1 MKKIIMLAMVMVFLW
16 TGVSFAE
23 NWIVYENI
31 GDRMISSFDADRILA
46 RGNGYDYWRRLEFSP
61 PLSGMRYGIEHC
73 QLELRNDTVRGD
85 RWWMRILESLDIDS
99 QGATRNY
106 GRRVR
111 DWQPTADHFAKTN
124 KELLEGLRK
133 YAR

>member
-1 MKKIIMLAMVMVFLW
+1 MKKIIVLAIAIVFLW

-23 NWIVYENI
+23 NWVVFDNI
-31 GDRMISSFDADRILA
+31 GDRMIYSFDADRVLA
-46 RGNGYDYWRRLEFSP
+46 RGNGYDYWQRLEFSP
-61 PLSGMRYGIEHC
+61 PLSGIRYSMKHY

-85 RWWMRILESLDIDS
+85 RWWMRVLESWDIDS

-106 GRRVR
+106 GRKVQ
-111 DWQPTADHFAKTN
+111 DWWSTADHFAKTN
-124 KELLEGLRK
+124 KEFLEGLQK

>member
-23 NWIVYENI
+23 NWIVYNNI
-31 GDRMISSFDADRILA
+31 GDRMIYSFDADRVLA

-61 PLSGMRYGIEHC
+61 PLSGIRYVIEHY

-85 RWWMRILESLDIDS
+85 RWWMRVLESWDIDS
-99 QGATRNY
+99 QGATCNY
-106 GRRVR
+106 GRNVR
-111 DWQPTADHFAKTN
+111 DWWFTADSFVKMN
-124 KELLEGLRK
+124 IEFLDGLRK